1 MMSLKSMFKT
11 SKTQEK
17 VHSLAFFFRAESA
30 LISWAFTASLI
41 MYQNAVAEYDFFFFF
56 FPCWNVPNFFLVLHQ
71 SHQVSDR
78 P

>member
-11 SKTQEK
+11 NKTQEK
-17 VHSLAFFFRAESA
+17 VHSLAFFRAESA

-41 MYQNAVAEYDFFFFF
+41 MYQNAVAEYGFVLF

>member
-17 VHSLAFFFRAESA
+17 VHSLAFFRAELA

-41 MYQNAVAEYDFFFFF
+41 MYQNAVAEYDFFFF
-56 FPCWNVPNFFLVLHQ
+56 PCWNVPNFFLVLHQ

>member
-1 MMSLKSMFKT
+1 MFKT

-17 VHSLAFFFRAESA
+17 VHSLAFFFFRAESA

-56 FPCWNVPNFFLVLHQ
+56 LAETCPISF
-71 SHQVSDR
+71 
-78 P
+78 

>member
-17 VHSLAFFFRAESA
+17 VHSLAFFFFFRAESA

-41 MYQNAVAEYDFFFFF
+41 MYQNAVAEYDFFFFSL
-56 FPCWNVPNFFLVLHQ
+56 PNFFLVLHQ